1 SEVQLFATKIST
13 REGIRRSFGDNP
25 ASDLGE
31 YQAIADELWEDISM
45 SAQARNAMD
54 EFARRTRSGS
64 FWMKQT
70 MNRTGDIHADDPMVH
85 LTIQV
90 PESLR
95 DQIKDAAKLERI
107 STRLWVTDAI
117 RRKMDELRD

>member
-1 SEVQLFATKIST
+1 
-13 REGIRRSFGDNP
+13 
-25 ASDLGE
+25 
-31 YQAIADELWEDISM
+31 M
-45 SAQARNAMD
+45 SAQDGDSMD
-54 EFARRTRSGS
+54 DFGRRTRSS
-64 FWMKQT
+64 SVSMKQT

-95 DQIKDAAKLERI
+95 DQIKDAAKYERI

-117 RRKMDELRD
+117 QRKMGDLGN

>member
-1 SEVQLFATKIST
+1 
-13 REGIRRSFGDNP
+13 
-25 ASDLGE
+25 
-31 YQAIADELWEDISM
+31 M
-45 SAQARNAMD
+45 SAQKRDPMED
-54 EFARRTRSGS
+54 FGRRTRSGAVS
-64 FWMKQT
+64 MKRT

-117 RRKMDELRD
+117 QRKMDGLGE

>member
-1 SEVQLFATKIST
+1 
-13 REGIRRSFGDNP
+13 
-25 ASDLGE
+25 
-31 YQAIADELWEDISM
+31 M
-45 SAQARNAMD
+45 SAQARNPMD
-54 EFARRTRSGS
+54 DFGRRTRSRAPS
-64 FWMKQT
+64 MKQT

-117 RRKMDELRD
+117 QRKMDDLGD

>member
-1 SEVQLFATKIST
+1 MST
-13 REGIRRSFGDNP
+13 QNPMDDFG
-25 ASDLGE
+25 
-31 YQAIADELWEDISM
+31 
-45 SAQARNAMD
+45 
-54 EFARRTRSGS
+54 RRTRAGAVS
-64 FWMKQT
+64 MKQT

-117 RRKMDELRD
+117 QRKMDDLGTH

>member
-1 SEVQLFATKIST
+1 
-13 REGIRRSFGDNP
+13 
-25 ASDLGE
+25 
-31 YQAIADELWEDISM
+31 M
-45 SAQARNAMD
+45 SAQDRSAIED
-54 EFARRTRSGS
+54 FGRRTRSS
-64 FWMKQT
+64 APSMKQT

-95 DQIKDAAKLERI
+95 DQIKDAAKFERI

-117 RRKMDELRD
+117 QRKMDTLGE